1 MWSFMEIISIAVYAM
16 TSGFF
21 FGFGVFSAIYL
32 FGFLFGLLDDKIY
45 I

>member
-1 MWSFMEIISIAVYAM
+1 MWSFTEILSIALYA
-16 TSGFF
+16 TTFGFF

-32 FGFLFGLLDDKIY
+32 FGFLFGLLDDHIY